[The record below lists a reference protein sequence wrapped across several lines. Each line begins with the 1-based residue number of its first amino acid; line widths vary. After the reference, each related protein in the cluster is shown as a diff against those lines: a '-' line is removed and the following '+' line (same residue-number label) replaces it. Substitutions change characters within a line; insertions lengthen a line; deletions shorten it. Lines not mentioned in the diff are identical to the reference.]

1 MERGKFITIDGVE
14 GAGKSTQIEFICEYL
29 KDKGI
34 NVVLTREP
42 GGTEIGEKIRTLLLS
57 NSTGKM
63 HADTELMLMFA
74 ARNEHIQNKIM
85 PALGQGDWVLS
96 DRFTDASYA
105 YQGGG
110 RGLDVSRIVQLEQ
123 WVLQDFTPDMTLLLD
138 VPVEIGMSRVESR
151 GEKDRI
157 ELETTDFFNRVRQ
170 AYIDRSQQF
179 PERIKLVDS
188 SQVVE
193 HTKQQ
198 IKVIL
203 DSL

>member
-29 KDKGI
+29 KAKGVDVI
-34 NVVLTREP
+34 LTREP
-42 GGTEIGEKIRTLLLS
+42 GGTDIGEKIRILLLS

-85 PALGQGDWVLS
+85 PALKQGDWVLS

-110 RGLDVSRIVQLEQ
+110 RGLDVSRIAQLEQ

-151 GEKDRI
+151 GKKDRI
-157 ELETTDFFNRVRQ
+157 ELEATDFFNRVRQ
-170 AYIDRSQQF
+170 AYIDRSEQF
-179 PERIKLVDS
+179 PERIKLIDS
-188 SQVVE
+188 SQTVE

>member
-14 GAGKSTQIEFICEYL
+14 GAGKSTQITFICDYL
-29 KDKGI
+29 KAKGVKVI
-34 NVVLTREP
+34 LTREP
-42 GGTEIGEKIRTLLLS
+42 GGTDVGEKIRTLLLS

-85 PALGQGDWVLS
+85 PALGRGDWVLS

-110 RGLDVSRIVQLEQ
+110 RGLDVERIAQLEQ
-123 WVLQDFTPDMTLLLD
+123 WVLQDFIPDMTLLLD

-151 GEKDRI
+151 GKKDRI
-157 ELETTDFFNRVRQ
+157 ELEATDFFNRVRQ
-170 AYIDRSQQF
+170 AYIDRSEQF
-179 PERIKLVDS
+179 PERIKLIDS
-188 SQVVE
+188 SQTVE

-203 DSL
+203 DLL

>member
-14 GAGKSTQIEFICEYL
+14 GAGKSTQITFICDYL
-29 KDKGI
+29 KAKGV
-34 NVVLTREP
+34 NVILTREP
-42 GGTEIGEKIRTLLLS
+42 GGTDVGEKIRTLLLS

-85 PALGQGDWVLS
+85 PALKQGDWVLS

-110 RGLDVSRIVQLEQ
+110 RGLDVSRIAQLEQ
-123 WVLQDFTPDMTLLLD
+123 WVSQDFTPDMTLLLD

-151 GEKDRI
+151 GKKDRI
-157 ELETTDFFNRVRQ
+157 ELEATDFFNRVRQ
-170 AYIDRSQQF
+170 AYINRSEQF
-179 PERIKLVDS
+179 PERIKLIDS
-188 SQVVE
+188 SQTVE

-198 IKVIL
+198 IKVVL